1 LTSAYAE
8 LHCRSNFSLLDGG
21 SHPEELIARAK
32 ELELTAI
39 AITDRDGLY
48 GAVRFSQTA
57 REEGIDAIIGAELTL
72 SDGARVIA
80 LVKDGRGYANLSRLL
95 SRAHMD
101 HPRGAPRISYAELA
115 GGAAGLIALADFDA
129 GVPAQACARGEME
142 GAVRAAGVLR
152 DMFGRDGCF
161 IEIQRHLLPDDGPR
175 IRALID
181 VARSSGLGVVATG
194 GVAYAVP
201 EHRDIADVL
210 ACIRAKT
217 DLDSAGTLLR
227 ANGEYY
233 LRSAQEMTRL
243 FEDLPRA
250 IAASAEIAQRCEFR
264 LGRLHNEFPDFP
276 VPAGETPFSYLHQ
289 LVHEGVRRRY
299 RPVSPAVSKQIAHEL
314 AVIEKLELAGYFLIV
329 WDIVRFAGEHGIL
342 VQGRGS
348 AANSAVCY
356 ALNITSVDP
365 VGLELLFERFL
376 SEERDEP
383 PDIDLDTPSGDQR
396 EKLIQYVYDRYG
408 RDHAAMVAEVITYR
422 ARMAVRDVGKAL
434 GLSLDQVDALSKAL
448 DSRAMPKSADEY
460 AVSEVVAAPGAAS
473 PDHDPLAPHET
484 LGVTKHGDKM
494 PMSAADVESAIAA
507 LPAALKG
514 DLGTNVADRLY
525 TLCKRIDGFPRHL
538 SQHSGGMVITRS
550 PLIEVAPLEQ
560 AAMPGRTILCWDKDD
575 CAVLGLIKIDIL
587 GLGMLDAIERCVAE
601 VRRVRGVEVDLADL
615 KACDDQR
622 VYDMLCVADTVGLF
636 QVESRAQ
643 MSSLPRMQPRKF
655 YDIVVQVAI
664 IRPGPIQGDMV
675 HPYFRRRRGLEPVTY
690 PHPSLEPVLARTL
703 GVPLFQEQGMRM
715 AVVAAG
721 FTAGQADELRRAMGH
736 KRSREKME
744 RLRARLVDGMARN
757 GIDGS
762 IGERLYHMLSA
773 FADYG
778 FPESHAASFALI
790 VYVSAYL
797 RLYYPAEFCASLLN
811 AQPMGFYSP
820 ATLIGDARRHGV
832 TVLPPDVNIS
842 QFECTA
848 EPVAGDGRVVLA
860 GDAPALAS
868 GSLRRSASSALLPS
882 VAPRLVRRPREDH
895 AAAADRIEPAPPES
909 LSGASEAARAAE
921 VEPRKS
927 IVPSDPRRPRVGS
940 GGAGS
945 EQSVALRIGL
955 NQVRGIGEKHR
966 ELLVTE
972 RAKRPYADLR
982 DFVLRTKLP
991 KDILESLAAVGAF
1004 GCFGLSRRDALWDVQ
1019 RLGSL
1024 TKAGELERRM
1034 TVDEQPVALPAMIP
1048 QEEAAADYWGLG
1060 LSTQYQ
1066 VIQFCRERLDGMRVR
1081 RASDLA
1087 GLPHRLILKIA
1098 GVVTSRQRPG
1108 TAKGFV
1114 FTTMED
1120 ETGLVNVIIRPD
1132 IYEQY
1137 RPIARDEPAVIV
1149 EGVLQR
1155 QEGTINVLAR
1165 KFWKLDL
1172 ADLAAG
1178 LASRD
1183 FH

>member
-1 LTSAYAE
+1 MTSAYAE

-32 ELELTAI
+32 ELGLASI
-39 AITDRDGLY
+39 AITDCDGLY
-48 GAVRFSQTA
+48 GAVRFAQSA
-57 REEGIDAIIGAELTL
+57 KEEGIEAIVGAELTL
-72 SDGARVIA
+72 DDETRIVA
-80 LVKDGRGYANLSRLL
+80 LAQNARGYANLSRLI
-95 SRAHMD
+95 SRAHLD

-115 GGAAGLIALADFDA
+115 GGANGLIALSDFEMGRSA
-129 GVPAQACARGEME
+129 RACARGDM
-142 GAVRAAGVLR
+142 AAAIEAANVLR
-152 DMFGRDGCF
+152 DIFGRDNCY

-175 IRALID
+175 IRALLE
-181 VARSSGLGVVATG
+181 VARSARLGVVATG
-194 GVAYAVP
+194 GVAYAIP

-227 ANGEYY
+227 PNGEYY
-233 LRSAQEMTRL
+233 MRSPHDMAQL
-243 FEDLPRA
+243 FEDLPHA
-250 IAASAEIAQRCEFR
+250 VAASAQIAQQCAFR

-276 VPAGETPFSYLHQ
+276 VPAGETSFSYLYQ

-299 RPVSPAVSKQIAHEL
+299 RPVSLAVSQQIAHEL
-314 AVIEKLELAGYFLIV
+314 GVIEKLELAGYFLIV
-329 WDIVRFAGEHGIL
+329 WDIVRFANEHGIL

-365 VGLELLFERFL
+365 VGLNLLFERFL

-396 EKLIQYVYDRYG
+396 EKIIQYVYDRYG

-434 GLSLDQVDALSKAL
+434 GLSLDQVDALSKSL
-448 DSRAMPKSADEY
+448 DSRVLPEAAKSPE
-460 AVSEVVAAPGAAS
+460 AVHGE
-473 PDHDPLAPHET
+473 LAPHQV
-484 LGVTKHGDKM
+484 LGVTKHGDKT
-494 PMSAADVESAIAA
+494 PMSAAEVEAAVAA
-507 LPAALKG
+507 LPEALRADIGG
-514 DLGTNVADRLY
+514 DVALRLHA
-525 TLCKRIDGFPRHL
+525 LCRRIDGFPRHL

-587 GLGMLDAIERCVAE
+587 GLGMLDAIERCIAE
-601 VRRVRGVEVDLADL
+601 VRRVRGVDVDLADL
-615 KACDDQR
+615 RACDDQG

-675 HPYFRRRRGLEPVTY
+675 HPYFRRRLGQEAVTY
-690 PHPSLEPVLARTL
+690 PHPALEPVLARTL

-736 KRSREKME
+736 KRSHEKME
-744 RLRARLVDGMARN
+744 HLRERLIEGMRRN
-757 GIDGS
+757 GIDGAL
-762 IGERLYHMLSA
+762 GERLYHMLSA

-790 VYVSAYL
+790 VYISGYL
-797 RLYYPAEFCASLLN
+797 RLHYPAEFVASLLN

-820 ATLIGDARRHGV
+820 ATLVGDARRHGV

-842 QFECTA
+842 RYDCTA
-848 EPVAGDGRVVLA
+848 EPEA
-860 GDAPALAS
+860 DA
-868 GSLRRSASSALLPS
+868 RR
-882 VAPRLVRRPREDH
+882 
-895 AAAADRIEPAPPES
+895 
-909 LSGASEAARAAE
+909 G
-921 VEPRKS
+921 
-927 IVPSDPRRPRVGS
+927 
-940 GGAGS
+940 
-945 EQSVALRIGL
+945 ALRIGL

-966 ELLVTE
+966 EMLEAE
-972 RAKRPYADLR
+972 RAKGPYADLR
-982 DFVLRTKLP
+982 DFVLRTGLG

-1004 GCFGLSRRDALWDVQ
+1004 GCFGLDRRDAVWEVQ
-1019 RLGSL
+1019 LLGGL
-1024 TKAGELERRM
+1024 ARAGGLERRM
-1034 TVDEQPVALPAMIP
+1034 TVDEQAVALTPMLA

-1060 LSTQYQ
+1060 LSTRYQ
-1066 VIQFCRERLDGMRVR
+1066 VIQFCRERLDAIRVR

-1087 GLPHRLILKIA
+1087 GLPHRLVVKLA

-1120 ETGLVNVIIRPD
+1120 ETGMVNVIIRPD
-1132 IYEQY
+1132 IYKKY
-1137 RPIARDEPAVIV
+1137 NAIARGEPAVIV
-1149 EGVLQR
+1149 EGVLQK
-1155 QEGTINVLAR
+1155 QEGTVNLLAR

-1172 ADLAAG
+1172 KELAAG
-1178 LASRD
+1178 LTSRD

>member
-1 LTSAYAE
+1 MGNGTCRAFLTSAYAE

-21 SHPEELIARAK
+21 SHPEELVARAK
-32 ELELTAI
+32 ELELGAI

-48 GAVRFSQTA
+48 GAVRFSQA
-57 REEGIDAIIGAELTL
+57 AKEEGIDAIIGAELTL
-72 SDGARVIA
+72 DDGARIVA
-80 LVKDGRGYANLSRLL
+80 LVQDARGYANLSRLL

-115 GGAAGLIALADFDA
+115 GGAAGLIALADFEA
-129 GVPAQACARGEME
+129 GAPAQACARGDMAA
-142 GAVRAAGVLR
+142 AVRAAAVLR
-152 DMFGRDGCF
+152 DLFGRDGCF
-161 IEIQRHLLPDDGPR
+161 IEIQRHLLADDGPR
-175 IRALID
+175 IRALGD

-227 ANGEYY
+227 PNGEYY
-233 LRSAQEMTRL
+233 LRSARAMMRL
-243 FEDLPRA
+243 FEDLPHA
-250 IAASAEIAQRCEFR
+250 VAASAEIARRCVFR

-276 VPAGETPFSYLHQ
+276 VPPGETPFSYLYQ

-299 RPVSPAVSKQIAHEL
+299 RPVTPAVSKQIAHEL
-314 AVIEKLELAGYFLIV
+314 AIIEKLELAGYFLIV
-329 WDIVRFAGEHGIL
+329 WDIVRFAGEYGIL

-448 DSRAMPKSADEY
+448 ESRSAPKSPDDY
-460 AVSEVVAAPGAAS
+460 LVSDAAAAPTDVRADQDRLS
-473 PDHDPLAPHET
+473 PHEA
-484 LGVTKHGDKM
+484 LGVTKHGDKT
-494 PMSAADVESAIAA
+494 PLSAADVESAVAS
-507 LPAALKG
+507 LPLALKA
-514 DLGTNVADRLY
+514 DLGTDVAGRLY
-525 TLCKRIDGFPRHL
+525 TLCKRIDSFPRHL

-601 VRRVRGVEVDLADL
+601 VRRVRSVEVDLADL
-615 KACDDQR
+615 KACDDQG

-744 RLRARLVDGMARN
+744 RLRARLIDGMARN

-790 VYVSAYL
+790 VYISGYL

-842 QFECTA
+842 RFECTA
-848 EPVAGDGRVVLA
+848 ECVGDGRGLLA

-868 GSLRRSASSALLPS
+868 GSLRRSASSAPS
-882 VAPRLVRRPREDH
+882 AQ
-895 AAAADRIEPAPPES
+895 A
-909 LSGASEAARAAE
+909 
-921 VEPRKS
+921 
-927 IVPSDPRRPRVGS
+927 
-940 GGAGS
+940 
-945 EQSVALRIGL
+945 VALRIGL

-966 ELLVTE
+966 EMLEAE
-972 RAKRPYADLR
+972 RAKGLYADLR
-982 DFVLRTKLP
+982 DFVLRTQLS

-1019 RLGSL
+1019 RLSSL
-1024 TKAGELERRM
+1024 TKAGGLERRM
-1034 TVDEQPVALPAMIP
+1034 TIDEQPVALPAMIP

-1066 VIQFCRERLDGMRVR
+1066 VIQFCRDQLDAMRVR
-1081 RASDLA
+1081 RASDLP
-1087 GLPHRLILKIA
+1087 GLPHRLVLKVA

-1132 IYEQY
+1132 IYQQY
-1137 RPIARDEPAVIV
+1137 RSIARDEPAVIV

-1155 QEGTINVLAR
+1155 QEGTLNVLAR

-1172 ADLAAG
+1172 AELASG
-1178 LASRD
+1178 MVSRD

>member
-1 LTSAYAE
+1 MGNGTCRAFLTSAYAE

-21 SHPEELIARAK
+21 SHPEELVARAK
-32 ELELTAI
+32 ELSLGAM

-48 GAVRFSQTA
+48 GAVRFSQA
-57 REEGIDAIIGAELTL
+57 AKEEGIDAIIGAELTL
-72 SDGARVIA
+72 DDGTRIVA
-80 LVKDGRGYANLSRLL
+80 LVQDARGYANLSRLL

-101 HPRGAPRISYAELA
+101 HPRGAPRISYVELA
-115 GGAAGLIALADFDA
+115 GAAAGLIALADFEA
-129 GVPAQACARGEME
+129 GAPAQACARGDMAA
-142 GAVRAAGVLR
+142 AVRAAAVLR
-152 DMFGRDGCF
+152 DLFGRDGCF
-161 IEIQRHLLPDDGPR
+161 IEIQRHLLADDGPR
-175 IRALID
+175 IRALVD

-227 ANGEYY
+227 PNGEYY
-233 LRSAQEMTRL
+233 LRSPHDMMRL
-243 FEDLPRA
+243 FEDLPHA
-250 IAASAEIAQRCEFR
+250 VAASAEIARRCAFR

-276 VPAGETPFSYLHQ
+276 VPSGETPFSYLHQ

-299 RPVSPAVSKQIAHEL
+299 RPVTPAVSKQIAHEL
-314 AVIEKLELAGYFLIV
+314 AIIEKLELAGYFLIV

-448 DSRAMPKSADEY
+448 ESRSAPKSPDDY
-460 AVSEVVAAPGAAS
+460 VVSDTPAAMS
-473 PDHDPLAPHET
+473 DLRPDQDRLSPHEA
-484 LGVTKHGDKM
+484 LGVTKHGDKT
-494 PMSAADVESAIAA
+494 PLSAADVENAVAA
-507 LPAALKG
+507 LPAALKA
-514 DLGTNVADRLY
+514 DLGTDVAGRLY
-525 TLCKRIDGFPRHL
+525 TLCKRIDSFPRHL

-615 KACDDQR
+615 KACDDQG

-690 PHPSLEPVLARTL
+690 PHPALEPVLARTL

-744 RLRARLVDGMARN
+744 RLRARLIDGMARN

-762 IGERLYHMLSA
+762 VGERLYHMLSA

-790 VYVSAYL
+790 VYISGYL

-842 QFECTA
+842 RFECTA
-848 EPVAGDGRVVLA
+848 EPLGGAAALPESTRGRRGSNGNIDLRGSAPAALA
-860 GDAPALAS
+860 ASDAPLKNS
-868 GSLRRSASSALLPS
+868 GSAS
-882 VAPRLVRRPREDH
+882 
-895 AAAADRIEPAPPES
+895 APP
-909 LSGASEAARAAE
+909 AQA
-921 VEPRKS
+921 
-927 IVPSDPRRPRVGS
+927 
-940 GGAGS
+940 
-945 EQSVALRIGL
+945 VALRIGL

-966 ELLVTE
+966 EMLEAE
-972 RAKRPYADLR
+972 RAKGPYEDLR
-982 DFVLRTKLP
+982 DFVLRTQLS
-991 KDILESLAAVGAF
+991 KDLLESLAAVGAF
-1004 GCFGLSRRDALWDVQ
+1004 GCFGMSRRDALWDVQ
-1019 RLGSL
+1019 RLSSL
-1024 TKAGELERRM
+1024 TKAGGLERRM
-1034 TVDEQPVALPAMIP
+1034 TVDEQPVALPAMMP

-1066 VIQFCRERLDGMRVR
+1066 VIQFCRERLDAMRVR
-1081 RASDLA
+1081 RASDLPK
-1087 GLPHRLILKIA
+1087 LPHRLVLKVA

-1132 IYEQY
+1132 IYQQY

-1155 QEGTINVLAR
+1155 QEGTLNVLAR

-1172 ADLAAG
+1172 AELATG
-1178 LASRD
+1178 LTSRD

>member
-1 LTSAYAE
+1 MTSAYAE
-8 LHCRSNFSLLDGG
+8 LHCRSNFSFLDGG
-21 SHPEELIARAK
+21 SHPEELIERAK
-32 ELELTAI
+32 ELELASI

-48 GAVRFSQTA
+48 GVVRFSQAA
-57 REEGIDAIIGAELTL
+57 RAEGIDAIVGAELSLDDDT
-72 SDGARVIA
+72 RIVA
-80 LVKDGRGYANLSRLL
+80 LAQNARGYANLSRLI
-95 SRAHMD
+95 SRAHLD

-115 GGAAGLIALADFDA
+115 GGANGLIALADFEM
-129 GVPAQACARGEME
+129 GRPARACARGDMA
-142 GAVRAAGVLR
+142 GAIAAAAALR
-152 DMFGRDGCF
+152 DMFGRENCF
-161 IEIQRHLLPDDGPR
+161 LEIQRHLLPDDGPR
-175 IRALID
+175 IRALLE
-181 VARSSGLGVVATG
+181 VAKSTRLGVVATG
-194 GVAYAVP
+194 GVAYAIP

-227 ANGEYY
+227 PNGEYY
-233 LRSAQEMTRL
+233 LRSPQAMTAQ
-243 FEDLPRA
+243 FEDLPQA
-250 IAASAEIAQRCEFR
+250 IAASAEIAQRCTFR
-264 LGRLHNEFPDFP
+264 LGRLQNEFPDFP
-276 VPAGETPFSYLHQ
+276 VPASETPFSYLHQ

-299 RPVSPAVSKQIAHEL
+299 RPVSPDVSKQIAHEL
-314 AVIEKLELAGYFLIV
+314 AVIEKLDLAGYFLIV
-329 WDIVRFAGEHGIL
+329 WDIVRFANEHGIL

-365 VGLELLFERFL
+365 VGLKLLFERFL

-396 EKLIQYVYDRYG
+396 EKIIQYVYDRYG
-408 RDHAAMVAEVITYR
+408 RDHAALVAEVITYR

-434 GLSLDQVDALSKAL
+434 GLSLDQVDALSKSL
-448 DSRAMPKSADEY
+448 DSR
-460 AVSEVVAAPGAAS
+460 VVPDVRDGGGSSGETGAS
-473 PDHDPLAPHET
+473 VGLGGGEIAPHQA
-484 LGVTKHGDKM
+484 LGVTKHGDKL
-494 PMSAADVESAIAA
+494 PMSAAEVEAAVAA
-507 LPAALKG
+507 LPEALRADIGG
-514 DLGTNVADRLY
+514 DVALRLHA
-525 TLCKRIDGFPRHL
+525 LCRRIDGFPRHL

-587 GLGMLDAIERCVAE
+587 GLGMLDAIERCIAE
-601 VRRVRGVEVDLADL
+601 VRRVRGIDVDLADL
-615 KACDDQR
+615 RACDDQR
-622 VYDMLCVADTVGLF
+622 VYDILCKADTVGLF

-675 HPYFRRRRGLEPVTY
+675 HPYFRRRLGQEPVTY
-690 PHPSLEPVLARTL
+690 PHPALEPVLARTL

-744 RLRARLVDGMARN
+744 RLRERLIDGLRNN
-757 GIDGS
+757 GIDGEL
-762 IGERLYHMLSA
+762 GERLYHMLSA

-790 VYVSAYL
+790 VYVSGYL
-797 RLYYPAEFCASLLN
+797 KVHYPAEFVASLLN

-820 ATLIGDARRHGV
+820 ATLVGDARRHDV
-832 TVLPPDVNIS
+832 TVLPPDVNVS
-842 QFECTA
+842 RYECTA
-848 EPVAGDGRVVLA
+848 ESIARAIDLHGSTSAALTA
-860 GDAPALAS
+860 SDAPLRGSNAS
-868 GSLRRSASSALLPS
+868 VSSSARPS
-882 VAPRLVRRPREDH
+882 LGTP
-895 AAAADRIEPAPPES
+895 
-909 LSGASEAARAAE
+909 ARA
-921 VEPRKS
+921 VRTM
-927 IVPSDPRRPRVGS
+927 VPTTEQRR
-940 GGAGS
+940 
-945 EQSVALRIGL
+945 EIALRIGL

-966 ELLVTE
+966 DMLEAE
-972 RAKRPYADLR
+972 RAKGPYADLR
-982 DFVLRTKLP
+982 DFVLRTGLA

-1019 RLGSL
+1019 RLGGL
-1024 TKAGELERRM
+1024 ARAGGLERRM
-1034 TVDEQPVALPAMIP
+1034 TVDEQTVALPAMLE
-1048 QEEAAADYWGLG
+1048 QEEAAADFWGLG
-1060 LSTQYQ
+1060 LSTRYQ
-1066 VIQFCRERLDGMRVR
+1066 VIQFCRERLDAIRVR
-1081 RASDLA
+1081 RAADLA
-1087 GLPHRLILKIA
+1087 TLPHRLIIKVA

-1120 ETGLVNVIIRPD
+1120 ETGLINVIIRPD
-1132 IYEQY
+1132 IYKKY
-1137 RPIARDEPAVIV
+1137 RAIAREEPAVIV
-1149 EGVLQR
+1149 EGVVQK
-1155 QEGTINVLAR
+1155 QEGTINLLAR

-1172 ADLAAG
+1172 RELAEG
-1178 LASRD
+1178 LSSRD

>member
-32 ELELTAI
+32 DLELAAV

-48 GAVRFSQTA
+48 GAVRFSQA
-57 REEGIDAIIGAELTL
+57 AKEDGIDAIIGAELTL
-72 SDGARVIA
+72 GDGARIVA
-80 LVKDGRGYANLSRLL
+80 LVQDARGYANLSRLI
-95 SRAHMD
+95 SRAHLD
-101 HPRGAPRISYAELA
+101 HPRGTPRISYAELA
-115 GGAAGLIALADFDA
+115 GGAAGLIALADFEA
-129 GVPAQACARGEME
+129 GAPAQACARGEM
-142 GAVRAAGVLR
+142 AAANRAAALLR
-152 DMFGRDGCF
+152 DIFGRDSCF

-175 IRALID
+175 IRALAD
-181 VARSSGLGVVATG
+181 VARASGLGVVATG

-201 EHRDIADVL
+201 EHRDVADVL
-210 ACIRAKT
+210 ACIRGRT

-227 ANGEYY
+227 PNGEYY
-233 LRSAQEMTRL
+233 LRSAQEMMRL
-243 FEDLPRA
+243 FEDLPHA
-250 IAASAEIAQRCEFR
+250 VAASAEIARRCTFR

-276 VPAGETPFSYLHQ
+276 VPSGETPFSYLHQ

-299 RPVSPAVSKQIAHEL
+299 RPVTPAVSKQIAHEL
-314 AVIEKLELAGYFLIV
+314 AIIEKLELAGYFLIV

-434 GLSLDQVDALSKAL
+434 GLSLDQVDALAKAL
-448 DSRAMPKSADEY
+448 DSRGAPKSPDDFT
-460 AVSEVVAAPGAAS
+460 VSEAAGT
-473 PDHDPLAPHET
+473 PDDARREHVSPHEA
-484 LGVTKHGDKM
+484 LGVTAHGDKM
-494 PMSAADVESAIAA
+494 PMSAADVESAVAA
-507 LPAALKG
+507 LPEALKA
-514 DLGTNVADRLY
+514 DLGGDVAHRLY

-550 PLIEVAPLEQ
+550 PLLEVAPLEQ

-615 KACDDQR
+615 KACDDQG

-736 KRSREKME
+736 KRSHEKMARLRE
-744 RLRARLVDGMARN
+744 RLVEGMARN
-757 GIDGS
+757 GIASD

-790 VYVSAYL
+790 VYVSGYL
-797 RLYYPAEFCASLLN
+797 RRYYPAEFCASLLN

-832 TVLPPDVNIS
+832 TVLPPDVNVS
-842 QFECTA
+842 RFECTA
-848 EPVAGDGRVVLA
+848 EPRTGDSAEHAGDGRELLA
-860 GDAPALAS
+860 GA
-868 GSLRRSASSALLPS
+868 
-882 VAPRLVRRPREDH
+882 
-895 AAAADRIEPAPPES
+895 
-909 LSGASEAARAAE
+909 
-921 VEPRKS
+921 
-927 IVPSDPRRPRVGS
+927 
-940 GGAGS
+940 
-945 EQSVALRIGL
+945 QNVALRIGL

-966 ELLVTE
+966 EMLKGE
-972 RAKRPYADLR
+972 RAKRPYVDLR
-982 DFVLRTKLP
+982 DFVLRTQLS

-1004 GCFGLSRRDALWDVQ
+1004 ACFGLSRRDALWDVQ

-1066 VIQFCRERLDGMRVR
+1066 VIQFCRDRLDAMRVR

-1087 GLPHRLILKIA
+1087 ALPHRLVIKVA

-1132 IYEQY
+1132 IYQQY
-1137 RPIARDEPAVIV
+1137 RPIAREEPAVIV

-1172 ADLAAG
+1172 AELASG
-1178 LASRD
+1178 MVSRD

>member
-21 SHPEELIARAK
+21 SHPDELIARAK

-48 GAVRFSQTA
+48 GAVRFSEAA
-57 REEGIDAIIGAELTL
+57 REEGIDAIVGAELTL
-72 SDGARVIA
+72 SDGARIVA
-80 LVKDGRGYANLSRLL
+80 LVKDPRGYANLSRLL

-101 HPRGAPRISYAELA
+101 HPRGAPRISYTELA
-115 GGAAGLIALADFDA
+115 GGAAGLIALADFEA
-129 GVPAQACARGEME
+129 GAPAQACARGEMAE
-142 GAVRAAGVLR
+142 AVRAAGVLR
-152 DMFGRDGCF
+152 DIFGRDGCF
-161 IEIQRHLLPDDGPR
+161 IEIQRHLLADDGPR
-175 IRALID
+175 IRALTD

-201 EHRDIADVL
+201 EHRDVADVL

-227 ANGEYY
+227 PNGEYY
-233 LRSAQEMTRL
+233 LRPAQEMMRL
-243 FEDLPRA
+243 FEDLPHA
-250 IAASAEIAQRCEFR
+250 IAASAEIARRCAFR

-276 VPAGETPFSYLHQ
+276 VPAGETPFSYLYQ

-299 RPVSPAVSKQIAHEL
+299 RPVTAAVSKQIAHEL

-434 GLSLDQVDALSKAL
+434 GLSLDQVDVLSKAL
-448 DSRAMPKSADEY
+448 DSRAMPKSPDEY
-460 AVSEVVAAPGAAS
+460 AMHEAVPAS
-473 PDHDPLAPHET
+473 GIAEPEHDPLAPHET

-494 PMSAADVESAIAA
+494 PMSAADVEHAIAA

-643 MSSLPRMQPRKF
+643 MSSLPRML

-736 KRSREKME
+736 KRSHEKME

-790 VYVSAYL
+790 VYVSGYL
-797 RLYYPAEFCASLLN
+797 RLHYPAEFCASLLN

-848 EPVAGDGRVVLA
+848 EPIAGDELAGDGRMVLA

-868 GSLRRSASSALLPS
+868 GSLRRSTSSALSPS

-895 AAAADRIEPAPPES
+895 AAAA
-909 LSGASEAARAAE
+909 GA
-921 VEPRKS
+921 
-927 IVPSDPRRPRVGS
+927 RPRVDSGGGGS
-940 GGAGS
+940 GS
-945 EQSVALRIGL
+945 IALRIGL

-966 ELLVTE
+966 ELLMAE
-972 RAKRPYADLR
+972 LAKGPYADLR

-1060 LSTQYQ
+1060 LSTKYQ

-1087 GLPHRLILKIA
+1087 GLPHRLVLKVA

-1155 QEGTINVLAR
+1155 QEGTVNVLAR
-1165 KFWKLDL
+1165 KFWRLDL
-1172 ADLAAG
+1172 AELANG
-1178 LASRD
+1178 LVSRD

>member
-32 ELELTAI
+32 ELELAAI

-48 GAVRFSQTA
+48 GAVRFSQA
-57 REEGIDAIIGAELTL
+57 AKEEGIEAIIGAELTL
-72 SDGARVIA
+72 GDGARIVA
-80 LVKDGRGYANLSRLL
+80 LVQDARGYANLSRMI
-95 SRAHMD
+95 SRAHLD

-115 GGAAGLIALADFDA
+115 GGAVGLIALADFEA
-129 GVPAQACARGEME
+129 GAPAQACARGEMAA
-142 GAVRAAGVLR
+142 AVRAAALLR
-152 DMFGRDGCF
+152 DIFGRDGCF

-175 IRALID
+175 IRALAD

-201 EHRDIADVL
+201 EHRDVADVL

-217 DLDSAGTLLR
+217 DLDAAGTLLR
-227 ANGEYY
+227 PNGEYY
-233 LRSAQEMTRL
+233 LRSAQEMMQS
-243 FEDLPRA
+243 FEDLPHA
-250 IAASAEIAQRCEFR
+250 VAASAEIARRCAFR

-276 VPAGETPFSYLHQ
+276 VPSGETPFSYLYQ

-299 RPVSPAVSKQIAHEL
+299 RPVTAAVSKQIAHEL

-408 RDHAAMVAEVITYR
+408 RDHAALVAEVITYR

-434 GLSLDQVDALSKAL
+434 GLSLDQVDALSRAL
-448 DSRAMPKSADEY
+448 DSRAVPKSPDDY
-460 AVSEVVAAPGAAS
+460 AVSEAADTP
-473 PDHDPLAPHET
+473 PHEV
-484 LGVTKHGDKM
+484 LGVTAHGDKL
-494 PMSAADVESAIAA
+494 PMSAADVESAVAS
-507 LPAALKG
+507 LPAALKA
-514 DLGTNVADRLY
+514 DLGGDVAHRLY

-550 PLIEVAPLEQ
+550 PLLEVAPLEQ

-736 KRSREKME
+736 KRSHEKME
-744 RLRARLVDGMARN
+744 RLRARLVEGMARN
-757 GIDGS
+757 GIGS
-762 IGERLYHMLSA
+762 DIGDRLYHMLSA

-790 VYVSAYL
+790 VYVSGYL

-832 TVLPPDVNIS
+832 TVLPPDVNVS
-842 QFECTA
+842 RFECTA
-848 EPVAGDGRVVLA
+848 EHVGAEALPESTRGRRGSNGNIDLRGSAPAALA
-860 GDAPALAS
+860 ASDAPLKDS
-868 GSLRRSASSALLPS
+868 GSASAPTPQA
-882 VAPRLVRRPREDH
+882 
-895 AAAADRIEPAPPES
+895 
-909 LSGASEAARAAE
+909 
-921 VEPRKS
+921 
-927 IVPSDPRRPRVGS
+927 
-940 GGAGS
+940 
-945 EQSVALRIGL
+945 VALRIGL

-966 ELLVTE
+966 EMLAAE
-972 RAKRPYADLR
+972 RAKGPYADLR
-982 DFVLRTKLP
+982 DFVLRTQLS
-991 KDILESLAAVGAF
+991 KDILESLAAVDAF
-1004 GCFGLSRRDALWDVQ
+1004 ACFGLSRRDALWDVQ

-1024 TKAGELERRM
+1024 IKAGELERRM

-1087 GLPHRLILKIA
+1087 GLPHRLVLKVA

-1172 ADLAAG
+1172 ADLANG

>member
-1 LTSAYAE
+1 LTNAYAE

-21 SHPEELIARAK
+21 SHPEELVARAK
-32 ELELTAI
+32 ELLLGAI

-57 REEGIDAIIGAELTL
+57 KEEGIDAIIGAELTL
-72 SDGARVIA
+72 DDGTRIVA
-80 LVKDGRGYANLSRLL
+80 LVQDARGYANLSRLL

-115 GGAAGLIALADFDA
+115 GGAAGLIALADFEA
-129 GVPAQACARGEME
+129 GAPAQACARGDMAA
-142 GAVRAAGVLR
+142 AVRAAAVLR
-152 DMFGRDGCF
+152 DLFGRDGCF
-161 IEIQRHLLPDDGPR
+161 IEIQRHLLSDDGPR
-175 IRALID
+175 IRALVD

-201 EHRDIADVL
+201 EHREIADVL

-217 DLDSAGTLLR
+217 DLDAAGTLLR
-227 ANGEYY
+227 PNGEYY
-233 LRSAQEMTRL
+233 LRSAREMTQL
-243 FEDLPRA
+243 FEDLPHA
-250 IAASAEIAQRCEFR
+250 VAASAEIARRCTFR

-276 VPAGETPFSYLHQ
+276 VPSGETPFSYLHQ

-299 RPVSPAVSKQIAHEL
+299 RPVTPAVSKQIAHEL
-314 AVIEKLELAGYFLIV
+314 AIIEKLELAGYFLIV

-448 DSRAMPKSADEY
+448 ESRSAPKSPDDY
-460 AVSEVVAAPGAAS
+460 VMSDTPAAPSGVR
-473 PDHDPLAPHET
+473 PGQDPLSPHEA
-484 LGVTKHGDKM
+484 LGITKHGDKT
-494 PMSAADVESAIAA
+494 PLSAADVESAVAA
-507 LPAALKG
+507 LPAALKA
-514 DLGTNVADRLY
+514 DLGTDVAGRLY
-525 TLCKRIDGFPRHL
+525 TLCKRIDSFPRHL

-615 KACDDQR
+615 KACDDQS

-744 RLRARLVDGMARN
+744 RLRARLIDGMARN

-790 VYVSAYL
+790 VYISGYL
-797 RLYYPAEFCASLLN
+797 RRYYPAEFCASLLN

-842 QFECTA
+842 RFECTA
-848 EPVAGDGRVVLA
+848 EHVG
-860 GDAPALAS
+860 S
-868 GSLRRSASSALLPS
+868 GSASSP
-882 VAPRLVRRPREDH
+882 
-895 AAAADRIEPAPPES
+895 AAQA
-909 LSGASEAARAAE
+909 
-921 VEPRKS
+921 
-927 IVPSDPRRPRVGS
+927 
-940 GGAGS
+940 
-945 EQSVALRIGL
+945 VALRIGL

-966 ELLVTE
+966 EMLEAE
-972 RAKRPYADLR
+972 RAKGLYADLR
-982 DFVLRTKLP
+982 DFVLRTQLS

-1004 GCFGLSRRDALWDVQ
+1004 GCFGMSRRDALWDVQ
-1019 RLGSL
+1019 RLSSL
-1024 TKAGELERRM
+1024 TKAGGLERRM

-1087 GLPHRLILKIA
+1087 ALPHRLVLKIA

-1120 ETGLVNVIIRPD
+1120 ETGLINVIIRPD

-1149 EGVLQR
+1149 EGILQR
-1155 QEGTINVLAR
+1155 QEGTLNVLAR

-1172 ADLAAG
+1172 AELASG
-1178 LASRD
+1178 MVSRD